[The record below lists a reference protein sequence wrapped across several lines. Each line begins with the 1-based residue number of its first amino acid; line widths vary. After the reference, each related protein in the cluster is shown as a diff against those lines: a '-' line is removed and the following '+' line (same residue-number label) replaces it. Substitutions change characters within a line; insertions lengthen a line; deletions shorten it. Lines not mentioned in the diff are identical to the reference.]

1 MSKQGEKL
9 RTIYVFMDLAMVAA
23 ALVTEIVVAVLMM
36 SNGMIHRDM
45 IEYILHFILAPT
57 IMDILGV
64 IAAYIVYRVVKSE
77 KVKNAIPI
85 VLLVYVCAVV
95 SSVHYVYSNLRLLYL
110 LPIFMCTVFESYR
123 LLKITT
129 VLSLIAEVVCVV
141 WQYTGAR
148 IMFGANLTYV
158 IPMFMVSVAVIIVA
172 SVLANILLRLFIE
185 KKDVEVEEQKR
196 LKSDRM
202 SFQMMTALAGTIDAK
217 DPYTNGHSSRVSMYA
232 REIAKRAGYDEAF
245 QQNIYF
251 VALLHDIGKIGIPD
265 SILGKPGKLTYEE
278 YEVIKLH
285 TTIGSEI
292 LSEITEI
299 PKVAIGAK
307 YHHERF
313 DGNGYPDGLSGTDIP
328 LEARII
334 GVADA
339 YDAMSSD
346 RSYRKALSQAT
357 ILTEMDRGRGAQ
369 FDPKYSDI
377 MVDMILADKD
387 YSMRGGADEDL
398 MGIVQLRLLFG
409 EEPDNGAFNTS
420 IGGFGEMYHFLRRYA
435 KRNNVKMQLMVI
447 TLNYSGDKKEP
458 DGVIEEEHMWS
469 LRKLV
474 NSAIRKTDVSTRLG
488 QDQFMVILTNMNDEY
503 INIATERIKKAWSSD
518 PENKEF
524 ELKFEAQEINSEVE
538 QDMKTNKPD
547 RRREYY
553 AMP

>member
-9 RTIYVFMDLAMVAA
+9 RTVYVFMDLTMVAA
-23 ALVTEIVVAVLMM
+23 ALVTEIIVATLMN
-36 SNGMIHRDM
+36 SNGMLHSDM
-45 IEYILHFILAPT
+45 TEYIMHFILAPT
-57 IMDILGV
+57 LMDILGV
-64 IAAYIVYRVVKSE
+64 IIAYIVYRLVKSE
-77 KVKNAIPI
+77 SAKNAIPI
-85 VLLVYVCAVV
+85 VLLVYICAVV

-110 LPIFMCTVFESYR
+110 LPIFMCTVFESYM

-129 VLSLIAEVVCVV
+129 VLSLIAELMCVV

-148 IMFGANLTYV
+148 IMFRANLTYV
-158 IPMFMVSVAVIIVA
+158 IPMFLVSVAVIIVA
-172 SVLANILLRLFIE
+172 SVLANILLSLFIE

-196 LKSDRM
+196 LKSERM
-202 SFQMMTALAGTIDAK
+202 SFQMMTTLAATIDAK

-232 REIAKRAGYDEAF
+232 REIAKRSGYDEAF
-245 QQNIYF
+245 QQNVYF

-265 SILGKPGKLTYEE
+265 RILEKPGRLTDEE

-285 TTIGSEI
+285 TTIGAEI
-292 LSEITEI
+292 LSDITEI
-299 PKVAIGAK
+299 PKVTIGAR

-328 LEARII
+328 IEARII

-346 RSYRKALSQAT
+346 RSYRKALSKDT
-357 ILTEMDRGRGAQ
+357 ILAEMDKGRGTQ

-387 YSMRGGADEDL
+387 YTMRGGADEDL

-420 IGGFGEMYHFLRRYA
+420 IGGFGEMYHFLRRYS

-447 TLNYSGDKKEP
+447 SFNYSGDKEES
-458 DGVIEEEHMWS
+458 DGVLEEEHMWS
-469 LRKLV
+469 LRKIV
-474 NSAIRKTDVSTRLG
+474 NSAIRKTDVSARLG
-488 QDQFMVILTNMNDEY
+488 QNQFIVILTNMNDEY

-518 PENKEF
+518 SENKDF
-524 ELKFEAQEINSEVE
+524 ELTFEAQEINSEV
-538 QDMKTNKPD
+538 
-547 RRREYY
+547 
-553 AMP
+553 